1 MRARVLPEQL
11 DRALAAEAVPVRP
24 RPAVKF
30 LPVTAAQAAR
40 HRADLLAALRPERTK
55 TPCP

>member
-1 MRARVLPEQL
+1 MRPRLLPAPL

-24 RPAVKF
+24 CPAAPAYP
-30 LPVTAAQAAR
+30 PVTPAQAAR

-55 TPCP
+55 TP